1 MGVTVKRKHNIA
13 DHKSILIQ
21 LKDGTEVDE
30 ETYTYNR
37 HKRLIVIVTEDQRL
51 VDSLYSMSCLKWY
64 FE

>member
-30 ETYTYNR
+30 ETYTNNR
-37 HKRLIVIVTEDQRL
+37 HERLIVIVPEDKRL
-51 VDSLYSMSCLKWY
+51 VDSLYSMPCLKWY